1 MFKQAIKIFKNVL
14 KEKNY
19 YLKKKVKYRW
29 SKKLYTSN
37 DLEKLYEIKSL
48 KDKLKLSKIIKATY
62 TKKFKPY
69 LKIKNQKYFLINSN
83 ENI

>member
-1 MFKQAIKIFKNVL
+1 M
-14 KEKNY
+14 
-19 YLKKKVKYRW
+19 
-29 SKKLYTSN
+29 
-37 DLEKLYEIKSL
+37 EKLYKITSL
-48 KDKLKLSKIIKATY
+48 KNKSKLSKIILATY